1 MAPASTVLQR
11 RLAARL
17 AQLRNACGLTQE
29 DLAGRLGIAVRNLQ
43 RMESGRQNLTLQT
56 IEKVA
61 RALALDL
68 DVVVPIAEDR
78 PSRVPV
84 SLFVVP
90 PLAEGRPPRPVPI
103 LTLEAAA
110 GYARTGRAHESLGWT
125 LIGRPVDGRAFV
137 AQVAGRSMEPLIPD
151 RSWSLFRSADDVA
164 VGTIGLFEIRR
175 TGDADDGAAY
185 VVKRVAERSRRQTVL
200 ASVNPAGPTL
210 TFDAKLRGDAR
221 PVAAWVTVIGSR

>member
-110 GYARTGRAHESLGWT
+110 G
-125 LIGRPVDGRAFV
+125 
-137 AQVAGRSMEPLIPD
+137 
-151 RSWSLFRSADDVA
+151 
-164 VGTIGLFEIRR
+164 
-175 TGDADDGAAY
+175 
-185 VVKRVAERSRRQTVL
+185 
-200 ASVNPAGPTL
+200 
-210 TFDAKLRGDAR
+210 
-221 PVAAWVTVIGSR
+221 